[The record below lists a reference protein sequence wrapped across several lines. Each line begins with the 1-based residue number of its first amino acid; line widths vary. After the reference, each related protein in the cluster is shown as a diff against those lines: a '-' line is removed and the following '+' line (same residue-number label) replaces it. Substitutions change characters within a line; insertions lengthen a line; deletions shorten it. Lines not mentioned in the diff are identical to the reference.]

1 MKTLIVLSSVAG
13 AGKSTWAEQY
23 RKTHHHIHIVSSD
36 EIRKEITG
44 RYSDLSHD
52 KEMWDIY
59 FSRIKELCEKHH
71 EITVIADSTNI
82 LNKYRLLYKDIDGF
96 DKKVLVVIRKDLP
109 VILRQNL
116 ERNEAKQIPESAVKW
131 MYENF
136 EEPSEEVLEVFDE
149 YIQVQKWFD
158 SSKVKESFHYKE

>member
-23 RKTHHHIHIVSSD
+23 RKTHHHVQIVSSD
-36 EIRKEITG
+36 EIRKELTG
-44 RYSDLSHD
+44 KYSDMTRD
-52 KEMWDIY
+52 EEVWKIY
-59 FSRIKELCEKHH
+59 FARISELCESHH
-71 EITVIADSTNI
+71 EITVIADSTNL
-82 LNKYRLLYKDIDGF
+82 LNKYRLLYKQFTNF

-116 ERNEAKQIPESAVKW
+116 ERSEGKQIPEDAVKW
-131 MYENF
+131 MYKHF
-136 EEPSEEVLEVFDE
+136 EEPSNEVLEIFDE

-158 SSKVKESFHYKE
+158 SSKVKESFHYKD

>member
-23 RKTHHHIHIVSSD
+23 RKTHHHVHVVSSD

-44 RYSDLSHD
+44 KYSDLSHD

-59 FSRIKELCEKHH
+59 FSRIKELCENHH

-136 EEPSEEVLEVFDE
+136 EEPSEEVLEFFDE

>member
-23 RKTHHHIHIVSSD
+23 RKTHHHVHIVSSD
-36 EIRKEITG
+36 ELRKEITG
-44 RYSDLSHD
+44 KYSDMSQD
-52 KEMWDIY
+52 KLVWETY
-59 FSRIKELCEKHH
+59 FKRINELCASHH
-71 EITVIADSTNI
+71 EVTVIADSTNI
-82 LNKYRLLYKDIDGF
+82 LNKWRLQYKDVPGF

-109 VILRQNL
+109 VILKQNL
-116 ERNEAKQIPESAVKW
+116 ERSEAKQIPEEAIKW
-131 MYENF
+131 MYEHF
-136 EEPSEEVLEVFDE
+136 EEPSQEVLDIYDE